1 MVQAPAHEQS
11 MVQCPEPDYFS
22 QFQAPRAQWQPQSH
36 TLIIA
41 GLMPNHWLINSISW
55 DWLDHR
61 LGHCLG
67 HRLDQ

>member
-22 QFQAPRAQWQPQSH
+22 QFQVPRAQWQPQSH

-55 DWLDHR
+55 DW
-61 LGHCLG
+61 
-67 HRLDQ
+67 